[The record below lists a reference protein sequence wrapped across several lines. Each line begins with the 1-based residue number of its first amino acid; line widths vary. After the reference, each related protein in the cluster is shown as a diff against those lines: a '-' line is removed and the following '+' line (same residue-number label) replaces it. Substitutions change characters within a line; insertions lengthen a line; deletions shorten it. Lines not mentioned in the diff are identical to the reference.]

1 VGEGVRIEPAV
12 LDAGAQACDAVA
24 ADLGPAVET
33 FRVSGAPTDDCFGLV
48 ERGSDELAESY
59 QEFYNEVLGFGQDL
73 IAKLGETAMGLR
85 ASARVQK

>member
-24 ADLGPAVET
+24 ADLRPAVET
-33 FRVSGAPTDDCFGLV
+33 FRVAAAPADGCFGLV

-59 QEFYNEVLGFGQDL
+59 KQFYDELLGFGDDL
-73 IAKLGETAMGLR
+73 ITKLGETATGLR